1 MNQSMRTVQILV
13 MSKNENTFSFFS
25 LNRNFTLPLHT
36 NMRRNM
42 KKTMLLSVVAMAML
56 TSCGGGLKSL
66 SADNFKVVPNPL
78 ETEGG
83 QVQATING
91 MFPEQ
96 YMNRKAVITVIPE
109 LRYVKDG
116 MQQAVKGQ
124 SATFQGEK
132 VMGNDQ
138 TISYLLGGHYT
149 MKTAFPYEPAM
160 QQSDLYLTFDAK
172 VGNKAVKVPAVKVA
186 DGIIATS
193 ELYHQTVASAQPCVA
208 QDAFQR
214 VTEQRYD
221 ANIKFLIQQA
231 ELRKSELQS
240 NSVQDFVRLLQQ
252 IARDQE
258 GLNLSSVEIS
268 AYASP
273 DGGVKLNEQLATKRQ
288 QNTESYVRQQLKD
301 AKLEGGISSEYT
313 AQDWEGFQELVRA
326 SNIPDKEVILRVL
339 SMYQDPQEREQQIK
353 NMSAGFKELAE
364 GILPELRRAR
374 MTINYEVIGRDDEQI
389 FNQYRQDASKL
400 SVEELIYA
408 ASIAP
413 TDTEKEDILK
423 TTARLY
429 TQDGRAYNN
438 LGTLA
443 MQQGKNDEA
452 RRYFQQAQA
461 VQQLPETSA
470 NLGLL
475 ALQQGDTQTAENL
488 IAKSAGA
495 NGLGEALGNLHLA
508 QGNYA
513 LAQQDFGYRSSNSA
527 ALAQLLNKDYARAQ
541 QTLKN
546 VKNSDAMTDYIAA
559 IVQARQDNYDAA
571 ASFLRSA
578 LQKDPSL
585 RQYADKDLE
594 LKKVNK

>member
-1 MNQSMRTVQILV
+1 
-13 MSKNENTFSFFS
+13 MS
-25 LNRNFTLPLHT
+25 
-36 NMRRNM
+36 
-42 KKTMLLSVVAMAML
+42 LLGAIALL

-66 SADNFKVVPNPL
+66 SADNFKVNPNPL

-96 YMNRKAVITVIPE
+96 YMNRKAVVTVIPE
-109 LRYVKDG
+109 LRYTKNGVL
-116 MQQAVKGQ
+116 QTAKGQ
-124 SATFQGEK
+124 SASFQGEK

-160 QQSDLYLTFDAK
+160 QQSELYLTFDAK
-172 VGNKAVKVPAVKVA
+172 VGNKAVKVPAVKIA
-186 DGIIATS
+186 DGVIATS
-193 ELYHQTVASAQPCVA
+193 ELYHQTIKTAQPCVA

-214 VTEQRYD
+214 ITEQKQE

-240 NSVQDFVRLLQQ
+240 NSVQDFVKMLQQ

-258 GLNLSSVEIS
+258 GLNLSDVEIS

-273 DGGVKLNEQLATKRQ
+273 DGGLKLNEQLANKRQ
-288 QNTESYVRQQLKD
+288 QNTESYVRQQLKN
-301 AKLEGGISSEYT
+301 ANLEGGISSEYT
-313 AQDWEGFQELVRA
+313 AQDWEGFQELVKA
-326 SNIPDKEVILRVL
+326 SDIPDKDVILRVL
-339 SMYQDPQEREQQIK
+339 SMYEDPQEREQQIK
-353 NMSAGFKELAE
+353 NMSQGFKELAE
-364 GILPELRRAR
+364 GVLPELRRAR
-374 MTINYEVIGRDDEQI
+374 MTINYEVIGRDDDQI
-389 FNQYRQDASKL
+389 FAQLKQDASKL

-413 TDTEKEDILK
+413 TDSEKEQILK

-429 TQDGRAYNN
+429 PQDNRAYNN
-438 LGTLA
+438 LGVLA
-443 MQQGKNDEA
+443 LQQGKKEEA
-452 RRYFQQAQA
+452 IQYFKQAGE
-461 VQQLPETSA
+461 LPEASA
-470 NLGLL
+470 NLGLIS
-475 ALQQGDTQTAENL
+475 LQEGHTQEAENL

-495 NGLGEALGNLHLA
+495 YGLSEALGNLHLA

-513 LAQQDFGYRSSNSA
+513 LAQQDFGYRPSNSA

-546 VKNSDAMTDYIAA
+546 VKEANGMTDYLAA
-559 IVQARQDNYDAA
+559 IVQARQGNQEAA

-578 LQKDPSL
+578 LQKDPTL
-585 RQYADKDLE
+585 KQYADKDLE
-594 LKKVNK
+594 LKNIRK